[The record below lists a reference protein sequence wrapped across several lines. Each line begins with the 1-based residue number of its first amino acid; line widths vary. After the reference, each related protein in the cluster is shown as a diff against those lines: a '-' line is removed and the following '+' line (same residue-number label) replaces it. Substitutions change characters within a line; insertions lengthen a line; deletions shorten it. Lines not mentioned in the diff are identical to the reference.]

1 MKKICFVAVSA
12 AAVMFCGCRHTHVEQ
27 VRAGEG
33 RQDWYRD
40 IKSNYPGFRPPRLV
54 SPGISGLTGPKAAS
68 APATFQDT
76 SSLNEVEALPVDP
89 AGDTPVAPV
98 EVKPEVKA
106 DDKAEAKTEA
116 KADDKAEVK
125 AEVKAEAKADDKAAG
140 ADKTAGGNDKKKIE
154 PPDPTSSE
162 IYVVQYG
169 DTLGALSKKFYGS
182 VRYVNLLQK
191 ANSDIITNAN
201 VLKPGMKLIIPKL

>member
-1 MKKICFVAVSA
+1 MKKVCFVAVSA
-12 AAVMFCGCRHTHVEQ
+12 AAVLFCGCRHTHVEQ

-33 RQDWYRD
+33 RQDWYQD
-40 IKSNYPGFRPPRLV
+40 IRSNYPGFRPPRLV
-54 SPGISGLTGPKAAS
+54 SPGISGQTGPAVKKNAANDFNNIDNV
-68 APATFQDT
+68 PV
-76 SSLNEVEALPVDP
+76 NEIEAMPVDP
-89 AGDTPVAPV
+89 AADTKDTAAAAEKPAPAPEK
-98 EVKPEVKA
+98 EVKDEPK
-106 DDKAEAKTEA
+106 KEA
-116 KADDKAEVK
+116 KADSNAAVAEVK
-125 AEVKAEAKADDKAAG
+125 TDKAAP
-140 ADKTAGGNDKKKIE
+140 AAKAAKAIE

-191 ANSDIITNAN
+191 ANSDLITNAN